1 VKERRRSPRP
11 PLWLNLLLLAVA
23 TGTFLF
29 ARQQRE
35 TIDDKTALLFKRSE
49 SSPEALNRMR
59 DELAQVDLT
68 REQLAKELDGR
79 MDYLRALEGSQF
91 YLSIDT
97 AKRKMQFRLGRNVV
111 RECDV
116 VVGEQRT
123 IKANDGKTWT
133 FVPLKGGFTVVGKE
147 SDYNWTVPAWL
158 YAMKGQPPRQQTV
171 RNGLGRYVV
180 VLRNNYVIH
189 TPPPPD
195 SPLQGPKPGS
205 FMVPEADL
213 AAIWPRISTETRVY
227 IF

>member
-1 VKERRRSPRP
+1 M
-11 PLWLNLLLLAVA
+11 
-23 TGTFLF
+23 GTFLF

-35 TIDDKTALLFKRSE
+35 TIDDKSALLFKRSE
-49 SSPEALNRMR
+49 SSPEELGRLR
-59 DELAQVDLT
+59 EQLAQTDLT
-68 REQLAKELDGR
+68 REQLGRELDAR
-79 MDYLRALEGSQF
+79 TDYLRALQGSQF
-91 YLSIDT
+91 YISIDT
-97 AKRKMQFRLGRNVV
+97 ARHKMQFRLGRDVV

-123 IKANDGKTWT
+123 IKASDGKTWT

-147 SDYNWTVPAWL
+147 TDYDWTVPVWL
-158 YAMKGQPPRQQTV
+158 YAMTGQPPRQQTV
-171 RNGLGRYVV
+171 RNGLGKYVV

-189 TPPPPD
+189 SPPPPD

-205 FMVPEADL
+205 FLVPEADL

>member
-11 PLWLNLLLLAVA
+11 PLWLNLLLLALA
-23 TGTFLF
+23 TGTFLY
-29 ARQQRE
+29 ARQQRD

-49 SSPEALNRMR
+49 SSPAALDRMR
-59 DELAQVDLT
+59 DELAQMDLT
-68 REQLAKELDGR
+68 QAQLAKELDAR
-79 MDYLRALEGSQF
+79 MDYLRALQGSQF

-97 AKRKMQFRLGRNVV
+97 AKRKMQFRLGRDVL
-111 RECDV
+111 RECDIT
-116 VVGEQRT
+116 VGEQRT
-123 IKANDGKTWT
+123 IKASDGRTWT
-133 FVPLKGGFTVVGKE
+133 FVPLKGGFNVIGKE

-158 YAMKGQPPRQQTV
+158 SAMTAQPPRQQTV
-171 RNGLGRYVV
+171 RNGLGKYVV

-205 FMVPEADL
+205 VMVPEADL

>member
-1 VKERRRSPRP
+1 M
-11 PLWLNLLLLAVA
+11 
-23 TGTFLF
+23 GTFLY
-29 ARQQRE
+29 ARQQRD
-35 TIDDKTALLFKRSE
+35 TIDDKTALLFKHSE
-49 SSPEALNRMR
+49 SSPAELDRMR
-59 DELAQVDLT
+59 DELAQMDLT

-79 MDYLRALEGSQF
+79 MDYLRALQGSQF

-97 AKRKMQFRLGRNVV
+97 AKHKMQFRLGRDVV

-123 IKANDGKTWT
+123 IKASDGRTWT
-133 FVPLKGGFTVVGKE
+133 FVPLKGAFTVVGKE
-147 SDYNWTVPAWL
+147 TDYNWSVPAWL
-158 YAMKGQPPRQQTV
+158 DAMTNQPPRQQSV
-171 RNGLGRYVV
+171 HNGLGRYVL

-189 TPPPPD
+189 TPPPPE

-205 FMVPEADL
+205 LMVSEADL

>member
-1 VKERRRSPRP
+1 MKERRRSPRP

-49 SSPEALNRMR
+49 SSPAALDRMR
-59 DELAQVDLT
+59 DELAQMDLT
-68 REQLAKELDGR
+68 REQLAKELDAR
-79 MDYLRALEGSQF
+79 TDYLSALQGSQF
-91 YLSIDT
+91 YISIDT
-97 AKRKMQFRLGRNVV
+97 AKRKMQFRLGRDVV

-116 VVGEQRT
+116 AVGEQRT
-123 IKANDGKTWT
+123 IKASDGRTWT
-133 FVPLKGGFTVVGKE
+133 FVPLKGGFTVIGKE
-147 SDYNWTVPAWL
+147 SDYNWTVPPWL
-158 YAMKGQPPRQQTV
+158 DAMTGQPPQQQTV
-171 RNGLGRYVV
+171 RNGLGKYVV

-205 FMVPEADL
+205 FLVPEADL

>member
-1 VKERRRSPRP
+1 M
-11 PLWLNLLLLAVA
+11 
-23 TGTFLF
+23 GTFLY
-29 ARQQRE
+29 ARQQRG
-35 TIDDKTALLFKRSE
+35 TIDDKTALLFKHSE
-49 SSPEALNRMR
+49 SSPAELDRMR
-59 DELAQVDLT
+59 EDMAKMDLT

-79 MDYLRALEGSQF
+79 MDYLRALQGSQF

-97 AKRKMQFRLGRNVV
+97 TKRKMQFRLGRDIL

-123 IKANDGKTWT
+123 IKAADGKTWT
-133 FVPLKGGFTVVGKE
+133 FVPLKGGFTVIGKE
-147 SDYNWTVPAWL
+147 TDYNWTVPAWL
-158 YAMKGQPPRQQTV
+158 SAMSSQPPRQQMV
-171 RNGLGRYVV
+171 RNGLGKYVV

-205 FMVPEADL
+205 LMVPEADL